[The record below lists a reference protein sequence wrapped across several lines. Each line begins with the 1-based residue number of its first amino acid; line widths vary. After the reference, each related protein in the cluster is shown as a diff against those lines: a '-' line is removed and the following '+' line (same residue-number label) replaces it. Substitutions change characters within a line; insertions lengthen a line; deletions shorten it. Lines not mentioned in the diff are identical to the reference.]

1 MLICTYVQIVTRDE
15 SENPE
20 YSKRL
25 LRGHQ
30 LIENG
35 IEPKQLSQN
44 KYEIPSQSKDLNYI
58 VTSYANSWSCSC
70 PDYQFRHATC
80 KHIHAI
86 VLWQKLSKKLNKEA
100 SENVEVQYP
109 LSGEMLCKFCNSS
122 KIIKYGKANN
132 KQVYF
137 CKSCAR
143 KFVPN
148 EGFEGMKYDPRI
160 VTTTLDLYFKD
171 VSLRKIAD
179 HLKQCYSLDIDHSTV
194 YRWISKYTEIIEAY
208 VATLGP
214 ELGDIWHTDEM
225 KVKIGGE
232 WRWLWNVMDEKTRFH
247 MVSVITKTR
256 EVQDAK
262 KAFRKSKEVG
272 GKKPRLMVTDGLN
285 SYKKAFNSE
294 FYDHHQSCK
303 HVADVALQESL
314 NNVLERMHGSIRE
327 REKIMRG
334 IKVDDTPIIPM
345 NQIYYNFVRPHMG
358 LDGATPAEAAG
369 VGIDE
374 ENKWM
379 GLLRKSINRT

>member
-1 MLICTYVQIVTRDE
+1 MPRDE
-15 SENPE
+15 SKNQE

-30 LIENG
+30 MIENG

-44 KYEIPSQSKDLNYI
+44 KFEISSQSKDLNYI
-58 VTSYANSWSCSC
+58 VTSYANSWSCTC
-70 PDYQFRHATC
+70 PDYEFRHVTC

-109 LSGEMLCKFCNSS
+109 HSGEMICKFCASP

-148 EGFEGMKYDPRI
+148 QGFEGMKYDPRI

-179 HLKQCYSLDIDHSTV
+179 PLKQCHSLDIDHSTV
-194 YRWISKYTEIIEAY
+194 YRWITKYTEIIEAY
-208 VATLGP
+208 VTTLEP
-214 ELGDIWHTDEM
+214 ELGDIWHTDEV
-225 KVKIGGE
+225 KIKIGGE
-232 WRWLWNVMDEKTRFH
+232 WHWLWNVMDEKTRFH
-247 MVSVITKTR
+247 LVSIITKTR
-256 EVQDAK
+256 GIGDAK

-272 GKKPRLMVTDGLN
+272 NKKPRLMVTDGLP

-294 FYDHHQSCK
+294 FYDHHLSCT
-303 HVADVALQESL
+303 HIADVALQESL

-345 NQIYYNFVRPHMG
+345 NRIYYNFIRPHMG
-358 LDGATPAEAAG
+358 LDGNTPAEAAG
-369 VGIDE
+369 VGIDG

-379 GLLRKSINRT
+379 ELLRRSTK

>member
-1 MLICTYVQIVTRDE
+1 MARDD
-15 SENPE
+15 STNPE
-20 YSKRL
+20 YGKRL

-30 LIENG
+30 MIENG

-44 KYEIPSQSKDLNYI
+44 KFEIPSQSKDLNYI
-58 VTSYANSWSCSC
+58 VTSYANSWICTC
-70 PDYQFRHATC
+70 PDYEFRHVTC
-80 KHIHAI
+80 KHIHAVI
-86 VLWQKLSKKLNKEA
+86 LWQRLFKKIEEDHKEKSVFAVTLNNGIA
-100 SENVEVQYP
+100 
-109 LSGEMLCKFCNSS
+109 CKFCNSTE
-122 KIIKYGKANN
+122 IIKYGKANN
-132 KQVYF
+132 KQVYK

-179 HLKQCYSLDIDHSTV
+179 HLKQCHSLDIDHSTV
-194 YRWISKYTEIIEAY
+194 YRWICKYTEIIEAY
-208 VATLGP
+208 VAALEP

-247 MVSVITKTR
+247 LVSIITKTR
-256 EVQDAK
+256 EIGDAK

-272 GKKPRLMVTDGLN
+272 NKKPKLMVTDGLQ
-285 SYKKAFNSE
+285 SYKKASNSE

-303 HVADVALQESL
+303 HIADVALQESL
-314 NNVLERMHGSIRE
+314 NNVLERMHGTIRE

-334 IKVDDTPIIPM
+334 IKVDDTPIFPM
-345 NQIYYNFVRPHMG
+345 NKIYYNFIRPHSA
-358 LDGATPAEAAG
+358 LDGKTPAEAAG
-369 VGIDE
+369 IGIGG
-374 ENKWM
+374 ENKWKR
-379 GLLRKSINRT
+379 LIQKSVRGNSP

>member
-1 MLICTYVQIVTRDE
+1 MARDE

-30 LIENG
+30 MIENG
-35 IEPKQLSQN
+35 FEPKQLSQN
-44 KYEIPSQSKDLNYI
+44 RFEIPSQSKDLNYI
-58 VTSYANSWSCSC
+58 VTSYANSWSCTC
-70 PDYQFRHATC
+70 PDYEFRHVTC
-80 KHIHAI
+80 KHIHA
-86 VLWQKLSKKLNKEA
+86 VTLWQRLSKKIEEDHKEKSVFAVTLN
-100 SENVEVQYP
+100 
-109 LSGEMLCKFCNSS
+109 SGIACKFCNSTE
-122 KIIKYGKANN
+122 IIKYGKAND

-179 HLKQCYSLDIDHSTV
+179 HLKQCHSLDIDHSTV
-194 YRWISKYTEIIEAY
+194 YRWISKYTDIIEAY
-208 VATLGP
+208 VATLEP
-214 ELGDIWHTDEM
+214 ELGGIWHTDEM
-225 KVKIGGE
+225 KIKIGGE
-232 WRWLWNVMDEKTRFH
+232 WHWLWNVMDERTRFH
-247 MVSVITKTR
+247 LVSIITKTR
-256 EVQDAK
+256 EIGDAK
-262 KAFRKSKEVG
+262 KAFKKSKEVG
-272 GKKPRLMVTDGLN
+272 NKKPELMVTDGLQ

-303 HVADVALQESL
+303 HIADVALQESL
-314 NNVLERMHGSIRE
+314 NNVLERMHGTIRE

-345 NQIYYNFVRPHMG
+345 NKIYYNFVRPHMG
-358 LDGATPAEAAG
+358 LDEATPAEAAG
-369 VGIDE
+369 VGIGG

-379 GLLRKSINRT
+379 ELLKKSIPQA